1 MKKTSDIGN
10 KSQAERL
17 KDILKSFG
25 INSQEEL
32 DGALAGA
39 LEAMTIGIM
48 TDTITVPANKKRN
61 AEVWPLGRYAFDRT
75 RESTAFIYC
84 KGKV

>member
-1 MKKTSDIGN
+1 MNKTSDIGN

-32 DGALAGA
+32 DGALTGA

-48 TDTITVPANKKRN
+48 TDTITVPANS
-61 AEVWPLGRYAFDRT
+61 A
-75 RESTAFIYC
+75 
-84 KGKV
+84 

>member
-17 KDILKSFG
+17 KDILKNFG

-32 DGALAGA
+32 DGALAGV

-48 TDTITVPANKKRN
+48 TDTITVPANS
-61 AEVWPLGRYAFDRT
+61 A
-75 RESTAFIYC
+75 
-84 KGKV
+84 

>member
-25 INSQEEL
+25 INSNEEL
-32 DGALAGA
+32 DSALSGA

-48 TDTITVPANKKRN
+48 TDTITVPANS
-61 AEVWPLGRYAFDRT
+61 A
-75 RESTAFIYC
+75 
-84 KGKV
+84 

>member
-1 MKKTSDIGN
+1 MKTSDIGN

-48 TDTITVPANKKRN
+48 TDTITVPANS
-61 AEVWPLGRYAFDRT
+61 A
-75 RESTAFIYC
+75 
-84 KGKV
+84 

>member
-32 DGALAGA
+32 DGALTGA

-48 TDTITVPANKKRN
+48 TDTITVPAN
-61 AEVWPLGRYAFDRT
+61 
-75 RESTAFIYC
+75 ST
-84 KGKV
+84 

>member
-25 INSQEEL
+25 VNSQEEL
-32 DGALAGA
+32 DGALTGA

-48 TDTITVPANKKRN
+48 TDTITVPANS
-61 AEVWPLGRYAFDRT
+61 A
-75 RESTAFIYC
+75 
-84 KGKV
+84 

>member
-17 KDILKSFG
+17 KDILKTFG

-32 DGALAGA
+32 DGALTGA

-48 TDTITVPANKKRN
+48 TDTITVPANS
-61 AEVWPLGRYAFDRT
+61 A
-75 RESTAFIYC
+75 
-84 KGKV
+84 

>member
-32 DGALAGA
+32 DGALTGV

-48 TDTITVPANKKRN
+48 TDTITVPANS
-61 AEVWPLGRYAFDRT
+61 A
-75 RESTAFIYC
+75 
-84 KGKV
+84 

>member
-32 DGALAGA
+32 DCALAGA

-48 TDTITVPANKKRN
+48 TDTITVPAN
-61 AEVWPLGRYAFDRT
+61 
-75 RESTAFIYC
+75 ST
-84 KGKV
+84 

>member
-32 DGALAGA
+32 DGALVGA

-48 TDTITVPANKKRN
+48 TDTITVPANS
-61 AEVWPLGRYAFDRT
+61 A
-75 RESTAFIYC
+75 
-84 KGKV
+84 

>member
-10 KSQAERL
+10 KSQVERL

-39 LEAMTIGIM
+39 LEQILA
-48 TDTITVPANKKRN
+48 
-61 AEVWPLGRYAFDRT
+61 PLDQLIHQTSEILRPERASQLFR
-75 RESTAFIYC
+75 RS
-84 KGKV
+84 

>member
-32 DGALAGA
+32 DSALPGA

-48 TDTITVPANKKRN
+48 TDTITVPANS
-61 AEVWPLGRYAFDRT
+61 A
-75 RESTAFIYC
+75 
-84 KGKV
+84 

>member
-39 LEAMTIGIM
+39 LEAMT
-48 TDTITVPANKKRN
+48 DTITVPANS
-61 AEVWPLGRYAFDRT
+61 A
-75 RESTAFIYC
+75 
-84 KGKV
+84 

>member
-17 KDILKSFG
+17 KDILKSFV

-32 DGALAGA
+32 DGALTGA

-48 TDTITVPANKKRN
+48 TDTITVPANS
-61 AEVWPLGRYAFDRT
+61 A
-75 RESTAFIYC
+75 
-84 KGKV
+84 

>member
-32 DGALAGA
+32 AGA

-48 TDTITVPANKKRN
+48 TDTITVPANS
-61 AEVWPLGRYAFDRT
+61 A
-75 RESTAFIYC
+75 
-84 KGKV
+84 

>member
-32 DGALAGA
+32 DGALTGA

-48 TDTITVPANKKRN
+48 TDTIAVPANS
-61 AEVWPLGRYAFDRT
+61 A
-75 RESTAFIYC
+75 
-84 KGKV
+84 

>member
-17 KDILKSFG
+17 KDILKNFG
-25 INSQEEL
+25 FNSQEEL
-32 DGALAGA
+32 DGALTCA

-48 TDTITVPANKKRN
+48 TDTITVPANS
-61 AEVWPLGRYAFDRT
+61 A
-75 RESTAFIYC
+75 
-84 KGKV
+84 

>member
-10 KSQAERL
+10 KSQAEHL

-32 DGALAGA
+32 DGALTGA

-48 TDTITVPANKKRN
+48 TDTITVPANS
-61 AEVWPLGRYAFDRT
+61 A
-75 RESTAFIYC
+75 
-84 KGKV
+84 

>member
-1 MKKTSDIGN
+1 MKKVNSDIGN

-25 INSQEEL
+25 INSNEEL
-32 DGALAGA
+32 DSALSGA

-48 TDTITVPANKKRN
+48 TDTITVPAN
-61 AEVWPLGRYAFDRT
+61 
-75 RESTAFIYC
+75 ST
-84 KGKV
+84 

>member
-1 MKKTSDIGN
+1 MKKVNSDIGN

-25 INSQEEL
+25 INSNEEL
-32 DGALAGA
+32 DSALSGA

-48 TDTITVPANKKRN
+48 TDTITVPANS
-61 AEVWPLGRYAFDRT
+61 A
-75 RESTAFIYC
+75 
-84 KGKV
+84 

>member
-25 INSQEEL
+25 INSREEL
-32 DGALAGA
+32 DGALAGT

-48 TDTITVPANKKRN
+48 TDTITVPANS
-61 AEVWPLGRYAFDRT
+61 A
-75 RESTAFIYC
+75 
-84 KGKV
+84 

>member
-32 DGALAGA
+32 DGALTDA

-48 TDTITVPANKKRN
+48 TDTITVPANS
-61 AEVWPLGRYAFDRT
+61 A
-75 RESTAFIYC
+75 
-84 KGKV
+84 

>member
-17 KDILKSFG
+17 KDVLKSFG

-32 DGALAGA
+32 DGALTGA

-48 TDTITVPANKKRN
+48 TDTITVPANS
-61 AEVWPLGRYAFDRT
+61 A
-75 RESTAFIYC
+75 
-84 KGKV
+84 

>member
-1 MKKTSDIGN
+1 MKKISDIGN

-32 DGALAGA
+32 DGALTGA

-48 TDTITVPANKKRN
+48 TDTITVPANS
-61 AEVWPLGRYAFDRT
+61 A
-75 RESTAFIYC
+75 
-84 KGKV
+84 

>member
-25 INSQEEL
+25 INSQEDL

-48 TDTITVPANKKRN
+48 TDTITVPANS
-61 AEVWPLGRYAFDRT
+61 A
-75 RESTAFIYC
+75 
-84 KGKV
+84 

>member
-25 INSQEEL
+25 INSQDEL
-32 DGALAGA
+32 DVALAGA

-48 TDTITVPANKKRN
+48 TDTIIVPANS
-61 AEVWPLGRYAFDRT
+61 A
-75 RESTAFIYC
+75 
-84 KGKV
+84 

>member
-25 INSQEEL
+25 INSSEEL
-32 DGALAGA
+32 DSALSGA

-48 TDTITVPANKKRN
+48 TDTITVPANS
-61 AEVWPLGRYAFDRT
+61 A
-75 RESTAFIYC
+75 
-84 KGKV
+84 

>member
-32 DGALAGA
+32 DGALTGA
-39 LEAMTIGIM
+39 LEAMAIGIM
-48 TDTITVPANKKRN
+48 TDTITVPANS
-61 AEVWPLGRYAFDRT
+61 A
-75 RESTAFIYC
+75 
-84 KGKV
+84 

>member
-17 KDILKSFG
+17 KYILKSFG

-32 DGALAGA
+32 DDALAGA

-48 TDTITVPANKKRN
+48 TDTITVPANS
-61 AEVWPLGRYAFDRT
+61 A
-75 RESTAFIYC
+75 
-84 KGKV
+84 

>member
-32 DGALAGA
+32 DGALVGA

-48 TDTITVPANKKRN
+48 TDTITVPAN
-61 AEVWPLGRYAFDRT
+61 
-75 RESTAFIYC
+75 ST
-84 KGKV
+84 

>member
-17 KDILKSFG
+17 KDILKNFG

-32 DGALAGA
+32 DGALTGA

-48 TDTITVPANKKRN
+48 TDTITVPANS
-61 AEVWPLGRYAFDRT
+61 A
-75 RESTAFIYC
+75 
-84 KGKV
+84 

>member
-17 KDILKSFG
+17 KGILKSFG

-48 TDTITVPANKKRN
+48 TDTITVPANS
-61 AEVWPLGRYAFDRT
+61 A
-75 RESTAFIYC
+75 
-84 KGKV
+84 

>member
-32 DGALAGA
+32 DGALAGE
-39 LEAMTIGIM
+39 L
-48 TDTITVPANKKRN
+48 
-61 AEVWPLGRYAFDRT
+61 
-75 RESTAFIYC
+75 
-84 KGKV
+84 

>member
-10 KSQAERL
+10 KSRAERL

-32 DGALAGA
+32 DG
-39 LEAMTIGIM
+39 
-48 TDTITVPANKKRN
+48 
-61 AEVWPLGRYAFDRT
+61 
-75 RESTAFIYC
+75 
-84 KGKV
+84 

>member
-32 DGALAGA
+32 DGSLSGA

-48 TDTITVPANKKRN
+48 TDTITVPANS
-61 AEVWPLGRYAFDRT
+61 A
-75 RESTAFIYC
+75 
-84 KGKV
+84 

>member
-32 DGALAGA
+32 DGALTGA

-48 TDTITVPANKKRN
+48 TDTITVLANS
-61 AEVWPLGRYAFDRT
+61 A
-75 RESTAFIYC
+75 
-84 KGKV
+84 